1 MEHQPKAA
9 LQPSQTIHAHWR
21 ALFPGVELGDWQLD
35 YWADNYTP
43 EIAIESL
50 DVAARK
56 HERLSQQ
63 GEPMTVERFC
73 SFATGVMRNKDK
85 QKDLRRAV
93 LPMPRN
99 PAAMEGRFDGEL

>member
-9 LQPSQTIHAHWR
+9 PLPSQMIYAHWR

-35 YWADNYTP
+35 YWAGNYTP

-50 DVAARK
+50 DVAAKK

-73 SFATGVMRNKDK
+73 SFATGVMRNKSL

-99 PAAMEGRFDGEL
+99 LAAEGGFDHEL